1 MRAALYLRVSTE
13 EQAAEGYSLDAQRMM
28 LEDYCIAEGWDAVKV
43 YEDDGYSGR
52 NTKRPS
58 YQRMMSEMDQWDL
71 IVVIKM
77 DRIHRNSRNFMNMME
92 ELDRHGKMFVS
103 SSESLDTTNAM
114 GRFVVDMIQRI
125 AQLES
130 EQIGERTQLG
140 MREKAETLTPEGPG
154 KKTMGFTPPF
164 GYTLENG
171 RLVAVPE
178 EMEVVIDI
186 FSSYSEGE
194 TMDAICYSLNRD
206 RRLTRK
212 GNPWN
217 KYNLRNILHNP
228 VYAGY
233 MRWEDLLIRH
243 DADIVLTPREFNAVQ
258 ERMCSRVRDPAKR
271 NISLIPT
278 EDDFFE

>member
-1 MRAALYLRVSTE
+1 
-13 EQAAEGYSLDAQRMM
+13 
-28 LEDYCIAEGWDAVKV
+28 
-43 YEDDGYSGR
+43 
-52 NTKRPS
+52 
-58 YQRMMSEMDQWDL
+58 
-71 IVVIKM
+71 
-77 DRIHRNSRNFMNMME
+77 
-92 ELDRHGKMFVS
+92 
-103 SSESLDTTNAM
+103 
-114 GRFVVDMIQRI
+114 
-125 AQLES
+125 
-130 EQIGERTQLG
+130 

>member
-1 MRAALYLRVSTE
+1 MRAALYARVSTE
-13 EQAAEGYSLDAQRMM
+13 DQAKEGFSLDAQIKR
-28 LEDYCIAEGWDAVKV
+28 LEAYCKVRGWDIADRYVD
-43 YEDDGYSGR
+43 EGYSGR
-52 NTKRPS
+52 NTDRPE
-58 YQRMMSEMDQWDL
+58 YNRMMSDMEGWDL
-71 IVVIKM
+71 ILVLKM

-171 RLVAVPE
+171 RLLAVPE

>member
-171 RLVAVPE
+171 RLLAVPE